1 MIRIDT
7 WISPGNVDL
16 TGGQIENQGIDGLA
30 VIQRGSFYN
39 GMIADRIR
47 EIDMVFLDGLQGF
60 DRMVGCTF
68 DLSESPKIPD
78 A

>member
-7 WISPGNVDL
+7 RISPCNVDL
-16 TGGQIENQGIDGLA
+16 AGGQIEDQGIDGLT

-47 EIDMVFLDGLQGF
+47 EIDMVFLDGLKGF
-60 DRMVGCTF
+60 NRMVGCAL
-68 DLSESPKIPD
+68 DLP
-78 A
+78 